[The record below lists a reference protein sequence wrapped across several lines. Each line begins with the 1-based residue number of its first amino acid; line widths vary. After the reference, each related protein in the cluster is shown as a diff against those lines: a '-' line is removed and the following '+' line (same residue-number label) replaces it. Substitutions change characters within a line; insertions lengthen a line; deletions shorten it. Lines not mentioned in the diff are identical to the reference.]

1 MHETKVCIIN
11 NVIVITINNLS
22 FTYLT
27 GAAGK
32 DVDHATAWHVTSLLI
47 GWETMSANIKQRV
60 EKNKILN
67 EKEAKVLLTTETV
80 YIKSNVHFSTI

>member
-1 MHETKVCIIN
+1 M
-11 NVIVITINNLS
+11 IVITINNLS

-27 GAAGK
+27 GAGGK

-60 EKNKILN
+60 EKSKILN

-80 YIKSNVHFSTI
+80 YIKSNVHFGTI